1 MLLLSPVPSPDHV
14 PEFCAVSCRCILVNP
29 DVAANEVYCPDPQK
43 KDEVALTKNALDR
56 IAAAAGI
63 S

>member
-1 MLLLSPVPSPDHV
+1 M
-14 PEFCAVSCRCILVNP
+14 SCRCILVNP